1 VPLEP
6 AEVSAP
12 TQAPR
17 TTKQPPRIDRCA
29 KVLDFEA
36 ARRERQLTQQEA
48 ADELGVCRTTLI
60 GWVARAAGTGLTP
73 AQRAFFESPD
83 GVQFLRVLLVA
94 ALFVMNFCGGL
105 GVAMVRTFF
114 TLTGLHT
121 LIACSETSLR
131 KSRSAMIA
139 AIGAW
144 GDTQDA
150 VLAKG
155 MAPKDIIG
163 GFDENFHDAMM
174 LVAMDAV
181 SDFLLV
187 EKVSERRDGKT
198 WATVMREALAK
209 WPAVRLIGLIGD
221 EAKGLI
227 RCALVEL
234 EVLKGSDLF
243 HVQHEICR
251 GVSGAIG
258 RLVRGA
264 ERARDE
270 AKDALEAV
278 KKARAAYAT
287 RAPGPGRPI
296 DWKARE
302 EATACS
308 LADAERR
315 VTDATAH
322 REAMNASV
330 RDLGA
335 RYHPVN
341 LATGELLSAEAVES
355 RLLEGFDAIWT
366 CAGRAGLGDTHTKVI
381 DAIAKAQRVLP
392 SLVGWVSAWHRLV
405 QEHLAALDLLAPE
418 RAWVLASL
426 LPAVYLRRVSQRAA
440 SADLRAEV
448 RAVVDRLTASLTA
461 EGSPWRAWDAAT
473 QARVMGSVERCVELF
488 VRTSS
493 NVEGRN
499 GQLSLHH
506 HHTHRLTPAL
516 LKALTVIHNY
526 VLTRRDGTTAAERF
540 TGQKHDDLFT
550 HLVSITPPP
559 ARPRVRKRKEKPP
572 LLAAA

>member
-1 VPLEP
+1 MPTEP
-6 AEVSAP
+6 AEVPFA
-12 TQAPR
+12 A
-17 TTKQPPRIDRCA
+17 QPPRSTKQEPRADRCA

-36 ARRERQLTQQEA
+36 ARRERKLTQQQA
-48 ADELGVCRTTLI
+48 ADALGVCRTTLL
-60 GWVARAAGTGLTP
+60 GWTARAAGTSLTP

-94 ALFVMNFCGGL
+94 ALFVMNLCGGL

-114 TLTGLHT
+114 TFAGLHT

-131 KSRSAMIA
+131 KARSAMIA
-139 AIGAW
+139 ATGAW
-144 GDTQDA
+144 GDVQDQA
-150 VLAKG
+150 LAKG
-155 MAPKDIIG
+155 MAPKEILG

-187 EKVSERRDGKT
+187 EKISERRDGKT
-198 WATVMREALAK
+198 WAKVMREALAK

-234 EVLKGSDLF
+234 KVLKGSDLF

-258 RLVRGA
+258 RLVRA
-264 ERARDE
+264 AQKARDE
-270 AKDALEAV
+270 AREACEAV
-278 KKARAAYAT
+278 TKARDVYAT
-287 RAPGPGRPI
+287 KAHGPGRPP
-296 DWKARE
+296 DWQARE
-302 EATACS
+302 QTAS
-308 LADAERR
+308 HTLAVAERR
-315 VTDATAH
+315 LAEVAAH

-335 RYHPVN
+335 RYHPVD
-341 LATGELLSAEAVES
+341 LTTGELLSAERVES
-355 RLLEGFDAIWT
+355 RLLEGFDAIWA
-366 CAGRAGLGDTHTKVI
+366 CAARAGLGDRSARVI

-392 SLVGWVSAWHRLV
+392 SLVGWVTAWHRWV
-405 QEHLAALDLLAPE
+405 HERIGALDLLAAE
-418 RAWVLASL
+418 RSWVLSSL
-426 LPAVYLRRVSQRAA
+426 LPAVYLRRESRRAA
-440 SADLRAEV
+440 GADARGEGRALVE
-448 RAVVDRLTASLTA
+448 RLVVALTGD
-461 EGSPWRAWDAAT
+461 GSPWTGWDHAT
-473 QARVMGSVERCVELF
+473 RARVMAVVQECVDLF

-540 TGQKHDDLFT
+540 TGQKHEDLFA
-550 HLVSITPPP
+550 HLVSVIPPP
-559 ARPRVRKRKEKPP
+559 ARPRLRKRKERPP
-572 LLAAA
+572 MLAAA